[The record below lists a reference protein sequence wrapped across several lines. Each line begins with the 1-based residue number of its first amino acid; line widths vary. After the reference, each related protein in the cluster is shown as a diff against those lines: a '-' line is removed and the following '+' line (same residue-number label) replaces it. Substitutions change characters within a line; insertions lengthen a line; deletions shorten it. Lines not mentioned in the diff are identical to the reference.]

1 MQDADKKA
9 SMKYFMILF
18 MLLFCLSTASLQAQ
32 GITAVEHAYDQLQ
45 ADIAREQSRLDSL
58 NALLASQAAK
68 IDATKKSAAPD
79 ENTIREMMAA
89 GLEISRQIES
99 AQRTQTQLN
108 TRAANQRHLLAEQYS
123 TIIDSLRRLENS
135 GNYQGDRQRL
145 QQQISGYTEKF
156 ILFSPAFQ
164 ALSFDPRKIGGIYF
178 EEIEDSLEREIALSY
193 LQNALSDVDSHL
205 VHIRRNS
212 DAVYATI
219 RLEEKTREFLE
230 EVDDPSFGLLSGASE
245 NISATANFESQDG
258 RTTTGDETALDVAAT
273 PVSGFSKQLEN
284 ISLFIRQLD
293 IDDPDNL
300 LTHWQNRSDGS
311 LTLEMYLNLLKDAEK
326 RLETYAKTISRKLET
341 AGQKR

>member
-1 MQDADKKA
+1 MQDADKKV

-18 MLLFCLSTASLQAQ
+18 MSLLCLSAASLQAQ
-32 GITAVEHAYDQLQ
+32 GITAAERAYDELQ

-58 NALLASQAAK
+58 NALLATQAAK
-68 IDATKKSAAPD
+68 IDATKKSASPD
-79 ENTIREMMAA
+79 QNTIREMMAA

-99 AQRTQTQLN
+99 AQRAQAQLN
-108 TRAANQRHLLAEQYS
+108 ARAANQRHLLAEQYS
-123 TIIDSLRRLENS
+123 AIIDSLRQLENNE
-135 GNYQGDRQRL
+135 NYRGERQQL
-145 QQQISGYTEKF
+145 QQQISAYTEKY

-164 ALSFDPRKIGGIYF
+164 ALSFDPRKIGEIHF
-178 EEIEDSLEREIALSY
+178 EEIADSLEREIALSY

-212 DAVYATI
+212 DAISATI

-245 NISATANFESQDG
+245 NISAAANFEAQDG
-258 RTTTGDETALDVAAT
+258 RTSSGDETALDVASA
-273 PVSGFSKQLEN
+273 PVSGFTKQLES

-300 LTHWQNRSDGS
+300 LRHWQNRTDGS

-341 AGQKR
+341 AGQNR